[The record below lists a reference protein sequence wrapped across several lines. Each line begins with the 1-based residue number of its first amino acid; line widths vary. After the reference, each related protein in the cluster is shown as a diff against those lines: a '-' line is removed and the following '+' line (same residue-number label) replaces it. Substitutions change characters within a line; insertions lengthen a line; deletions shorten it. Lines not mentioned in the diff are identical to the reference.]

1 MMNERLQT
9 FMTTEVVTLTPENTL
24 GDAREVLLEKRIH
37 HIPIVDTANK
47 LVGMVT
53 SWDIF
58 KLGKSA
64 EEYASIK
71 VSDLMTRKLATLE
84 PDSHLGAAAEVLM
97 IHLFHAIPIVN
108 DDRELKGIVTTYD
121 LLKYAFRKEYPEN
134 LDKFVPENMV

>member
-9 FMTTEVVTLTPENTL
+9 LMTTEVVTLTPENTL
-24 GDAREVLLEKRIH
+24 GDAREILLKKRIH
-37 HIPIVDTANK
+37 HIPIVDAGNK
-47 LVGMVT
+47 LVGMLT

-64 EEYASIK
+64 DESAEIK
-71 VSDLMTRKLATLE
+71 ISEVMTRKLATLE

-97 IHLFHAIPIVN
+97 THLFHAIPIV
-108 DDRELKGIVTTYD
+108 DDDHVLHGIVTTYD

-134 LDKFVPENMV
+134 LDRFVPENMV

>member
-9 FMTTEVVTLTPENTL
+9 IMTTDVITLNPDNTL
-24 GDAREVLLEKRIH
+24 GDARNIFLEKHIH
-37 HIPIVDTANK
+37 HIPVVDANNK

>member
-1 MMNERLQT
+1 MMNEQLQLL
-9 FMTTEVVTLTPENTL
+9 MTTEVVTLTPENTL
-24 GDAREVLLEKRIH
+24 GDAREILLKKRIH
-37 HIPIVDTANK
+37 HIPIVDAGNK

-64 EEYASIK
+64 DELADIK
-71 VSDLMTRKLATLE
+71 ISDVMTKKLATLE

-97 IHLFHAIPIVN
+97 THLFHAIPIV
-108 DDRELKGIVTTYD
+108 DDDHVLKGIVTTYD